1 MYYYNL
7 APNTTN
13 YMQTMLAVQQSLN
26 AQDIPVRFFVE
37 FDFFFFFMTFKGFM
51 VRI

>member
-13 YMQTMLAVQQSLN
+13 YMETMLAVQESFAVQN
-26 AQDIPVRFFVE
+26 IPVR
-37 FDFFFFFMTFKGFM
+37 
-51 VRI
+51 